1 MSMCCKD
8 SVFITKFQAYQGMK
22 SQNSKVF
29 KRVYHKIPRFLSWFI
44 TKFQGFQVGLSQ
56 NSKVFM
62 VWNHKIPDNK
72 SGKCLWA
79 LSRILLVSCTLC
91 RSSFGRFLCHS
102 MYCNASPP
110 FPCRSCVSLPCRL
123 CRRRWRIGVFP
134 CTHSMRLSRF
144 LPTASSCRVEVL
156 RIRYCR
162 KNNFRHCFAL

>member
-1 MSMCCKD
+1 MCCKD

-29 KRVYHKIPRFLSWFI
+29 KRIYHKIPRFFL
-44 TKFQGFQVGLSQ
+44 
-56 NSKVFM
+56 

-72 SGKCLWA
+72 SGKYLWA
-79 LSRILLVSCTLC
+79 LSRILLLSCTLC

-102 MYCNASPP
+102 MCCNASPP